1 VEHHFSVEDQRR
13 YRGLM
18 AAYLRFSTRMRYAKS
33 SMRDHIPFAGRVL
46 PSAKVETPVEWNLGE
61 FVQECARTAGER
73 VLDQRTTAL
82 VNRLLVEGDQRG
94 IPLSL
99 LSDPTNTVGRM
110 DWRDRVTRAVIDS
123 LADVER
129 EATNPTGWR
138 KALRGTLTALA
149 NTLPE
154 LALLA
159 TVGTL
164 LYNFMVNEN
173 HITPGIFEMSLV
185 VLIPLVVIIA
195 MQMLIMLLLPIRWP
209 AIRERFRS
217 KLATRMSEELERAY
231 LKVPD
236 DIAMALREERKQ
248 VDTLLAETKTVS
260 DFLAERQQ
268 AAQVTELY
276 GS

>member
-1 VEHHFSVEDQRR
+1 
-13 YRGLM
+13 
-18 AAYLRFSTRMRYAKS
+18 
-33 SMRDHIPFAGRVL
+33 
-46 PSAKVETPVEWNLGE
+46 
-61 FVQECARTAGER
+61 
-73 VLDQRTTAL
+73 
-82 VNRLLVEGDQRG
+82 
-94 IPLSL
+94 
-99 LSDPTNTVGRM
+99 
-110 DWRDRVTRAVIDS
+110 VTRAVIDS